1 MTNIR
6 TVIGIVLLGAIV
18 TYAQN
23 QSSRYDHLMSLF
35 EAKDR
40 AAIHGFVGSLSR
52 KEFKDMVTEYVQENP
67 PSPQVN
73 TFAAMSMLSSLYYE
87 HGAGA
92 RDGCTQWAED
102 VQDHSYPVE
111 WRNVILGH
119 PPFKIQDLTPAE
131 VTVFSNTLE
140 SVAFSTNAPPGLRRE
155 ALLGLQHVMS
165 LGDYVDVLKK
175 SASSEDEDPRFRRE
189 ALLHMGRIVYRG
201 RLKSQQSPE
210 FSRAAN
216 EYDSLLS
223 DFGSRTDLPPV
234 LDKSVKSLKRQKK
247 PYGAKDDAGSH

>member
-23 QSSRYDHLMSLF
+23 QSSPYDSLMSLF

-40 AAIHGFVGSLSR
+40 PAIHAFVGSLS
-52 KEFKDMVTEYVQENP
+52 KQEFKDMLIEYVQENP

-73 TFAAMSMLSSLYYE
+73 TFAAMSMLSALYYE

-92 RDGCTQWAED
+92 SDGCTQWAED
-102 VQDHSYPVE
+102 VQDQSYPVE

-119 PPFKIQDLTPAE
+119 PPFKIQDLTPGE

-165 LGDYVDVLKK
+165 LGDYVDLLKK
-175 SASSEDEDPRFRRE
+175 SASSKDEDSRFRRE

-210 FSRAAN
+210 FSRVAN

-223 DFGSRTDLPPV
+223 DLGSCTNLPPV
-234 LDKSVKSLKRQKK
+234 LDESVKSLERQKK
-247 PYGAKDDAGSH
+247 PSRNKDAAASH